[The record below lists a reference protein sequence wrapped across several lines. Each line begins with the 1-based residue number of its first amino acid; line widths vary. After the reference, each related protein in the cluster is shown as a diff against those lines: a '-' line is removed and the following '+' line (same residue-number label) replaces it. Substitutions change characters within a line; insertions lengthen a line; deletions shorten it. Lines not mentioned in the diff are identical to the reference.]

1 MTLDTNA
8 GDHQRRTCVFR
19 EPLVP
24 NARYHGVDAFLRKA
38 PGVQGHDVGVEAFQA
53 PGALGNDP
61 GFERGVTVPGNV
73 QIHRAD
79 LGKHGAVWERSV
91 AVTVGTM
98 TYRIS
103 GGLRITQAW
112 DRVHPR
118 SKARFPP
125 DPLRQNRVHNTPS
138 SKASTINR
146 GKSPKPPHFPT
157 DQSDSTPAA
166 ARRPHHVQ
174 QTRRNT
180 LGTRHPRLENSPK
193 PTRNP
198 LPQPTRPPDK
208 NMNPHPSGGGAPHPA
223 DRSHPSATVAR
234 LAIPRLRHQHQT
246 VPCRSRRLPP
256 GPCPSGVGH
265 TRHQSPRRSLAL
277 PVWELLR
284 QRRLAGLHGTCS
296 QPLQMDRTPHQPG
309 RTTNQREHRPHPSL
323 LPPRQD
329 REPRRQTDTP
339 PTRQMAMGR
348 HLPHHPRQHPQPPP
362 TLLIHP
368 EASTKTGR
376 KHPPTGSARPYTLQI
391 RPDTPT
397 RPGKPRNNPTLRPKT
412 PCAAP
417 ANPKPPTSPTHTDQ
431 NGGFKL
437 NRGLFGWVVVGSGVN
452 TFFS

>member
-1 MTLDTNA
+1 
-8 GDHQRRTCVFR
+8 
-19 EPLVP
+19 
-24 NARYHGVDAFLRKA
+24 
-38 PGVQGHDVGVEAFQA
+38 
-53 PGALGNDP
+53 
-61 GFERGVTVPGNV
+61 
-73 QIHRAD
+73 
-79 LGKHGAVWERSV
+79 
-91 AVTVGTM
+91 
-98 TYRIS
+98 
-103 GGLRITQAW
+103 
-112 DRVHPR
+112 
-118 SKARFPP
+118 
-125 DPLRQNRVHNTPS
+125 
-138 SKASTINR
+138 
-146 GKSPKPPHFPT
+146 
-157 DQSDSTPAA
+157 
-166 ARRPHHVQ
+166 
-174 QTRRNT
+174 
-180 LGTRHPRLENSPK
+180 
-193 PTRNP
+193 
-198 LPQPTRPPDK
+198 
-208 NMNPHPSGGGAPHPA
+208 MNPHPHTDDLTGPGAPHPA

-284 QRRLAGLHGTCS
+284 QRRLAGLHGTGS

-309 RTTNQREHRPHPSL
+309 RTTNQREHRPHPTVS
-323 LPPRQD
+323 PPRQD
-329 REPRRQTDTP
+329 REPRRKTDTP

-362 TLLIHP
+362 TLLIRP

-412 PCAAP
+412 PRAAP

-437 NRGLFGWVVVGSGVN
+437 NRCLLKIGAVDLDVPRDRNATFEPRIVPKGARRLERFNSNIVALYARGLSTRDIGLEPKTHVRR
-452 TFFS
+452 